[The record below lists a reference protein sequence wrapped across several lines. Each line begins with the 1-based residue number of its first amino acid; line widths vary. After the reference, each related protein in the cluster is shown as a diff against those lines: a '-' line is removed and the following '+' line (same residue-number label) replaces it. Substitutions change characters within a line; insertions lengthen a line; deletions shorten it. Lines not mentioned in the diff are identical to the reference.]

1 MRHQA
6 YRVLRQRP
14 QAPLPLEAAYGVPA
28 NGNAPDCRAE
38 EREQVAALL
47 GAIAGLPSP
56 VREVVTL
63 FYIHDC

>member
-1 MRHQA
+1 VRHQA

-28 NGNAPDCRAE
+28 NGSAPDCRAE